1 MFEKG
6 KEIAIG
12 SDHGGFELKEYLRE
26 FLENNGYSIV
36 DYGCFST
43 DSVDYPDIAHPI
55 AEAVSNGK
63 FERAIIICGSG
74 NGIQMAA
81 NKHRFVR
88 AALCWDVEQTKLT
101 RMHNDA
107 NILSLPGRFINF
119 ELAAELVNTFL
130 NTDFEGGRHN
140 IRVNKISNF

>member
-12 SDHGGFELKEYLRE
+12 SDHGGFELKEYLKQQ
-26 FLENNGYSIV
+26 LENQGYNMV
-36 DYGCFST
+36 DYGCFT
-43 DSVDYPDIAHPI
+43 TESVDYPDIAHPV

-63 FERAIIICGSG
+63 YERAIIICGSG

-81 NKHRFVR
+81 NKHRYVR
-88 AALCWDVEQTKLT
+88 AALCWDIEQTRLT
-101 RMHNDA
+101 RQHNDA
-107 NILSLPGRFINF
+107 NILSLPGRFIDFN
-119 ELAAELVNTFL
+119 LAAEMVKVFL

>member
-12 SDHGGFELKEYLRE
+12 SDHGGFELKEYLKQQ
-26 FLENNGYSIV
+26 LENQGYNLV
-36 DYGCFST
+36 DYGCFT
-43 DSVDYPDIAHPI
+43 TESVDYPDIAHPV

-63 FERAIIICGSG
+63 YERAIIICGSG

-81 NKHRFVR
+81 NKHRYVR
-88 AALCWDVEQTKLT
+88 AALCWDIEQTRLT
-101 RMHNDA
+101 RQHNDA
-107 NILSLPGRFINF
+107 NILSLPGRFIDFN
-119 ELAAELVNTFL
+119 LAEEMVKVFL

-140 IRVNKISNF
+140 MRVNKISNF

>member
-12 SDHGGFELKEYLRE
+12 SDHGGFELKEYLKQQ
-26 FLENNGYSIV
+26 LENQGYNMV
-36 DYGCFST
+36 DYGCFT
-43 DSVDYPDIAHPI
+43 TESVDYPDIAHPV

-63 FERAIIICGSG
+63 YERAIIICGSG

-81 NKHRFVR
+81 NKHRYVR
-88 AALCWDVEQTKLT
+88 AALCWDIEQTRLT
-101 RMHNDA
+101 RQHNDA
-107 NILSLPGRFINF
+107 NILSLPGRFIDFN
-119 ELAAELVNTFL
+119 LAEEMVKVFL

>member
-12 SDHGGFELKEYLRE
+12 SDHGGFELKEYLKQQ
-26 FLENNGYSIV
+26 LENQGYNLV
-36 DYGCFST
+36 DYGCFT
-43 DSVDYPDIAHPI
+43 TESVDYPDIAHPV

-63 FERAIIICGSG
+63 YERAIIICGSG

-81 NKHRFVR
+81 NKHRYVR
-88 AALCWDVEQTKLT
+88 AALCWDIDQTRLT
-101 RMHNDA
+101 RQHNDA
-107 NILSLPGRFINF
+107 NILSLPGRFIDFN
-119 ELAAELVNTFL
+119 LAAEMVKVFL

>member
-12 SDHGGFELKEYLRE
+12 SDHGGFELKEYLKQQ
-26 FLENNGYSIV
+26 LENQGYNLV
-36 DYGCFST
+36 DYGCFT
-43 DSVDYPDIAHPI
+43 TERVDYPDIAHPV

-63 FERAIIICGSG
+63 YERAIIICGSG

-81 NKHRFVR
+81 NKHRYVR
-88 AALCWDVEQTKLT
+88 AALCWDIEQTRLT
-101 RMHNDA
+101 RQHNDA
-107 NILSLPGRFINF
+107 NILSLPGRFIDFN
-119 ELAAELVNTFL
+119 LAEEMVKVFL

>member
-12 SDHGGFELKEYLRE
+12 SDHGGFELKEYLKQQ
-26 FLENNGYSIV
+26 LENQGYNLV
-36 DYGCFST
+36 DYGCFT
-43 DSVDYPDIAHPI
+43 TESVDYPDIAHPV

-63 FERAIIICGSG
+63 YERAIIICGSG

-81 NKHRFVR
+81 NKHRYVR
-88 AALCWDVEQTKLT
+88 AALCWDIEQTRLT
-101 RMHNDA
+101 RQHNDA
-107 NILSLPGRFINF
+107 NILSLPGRFIDFN
-119 ELAAELVNTFL
+119 LAAEMVKVFL

-140 IRVNKISNF
+140 MRVNKISNF

>member
-12 SDHGGFELKEYLRE
+12 SDHGGFELKEYLKKV
-26 FLENNGYSIV
+26 LENQGYSLI
-36 DYGCFST
+36 DYGCFSLE
-43 DSVDYPDIAHPI
+43 SVDYPDIAHPI

-88 AALCWDVEQTKLT
+88 AALCWDVEQTRLT

-119 ELAAELVNTFL
+119 ELATELVKVFL
-130 NTDFEGGRHN
+130 NTDFEGGRHS
-140 IRVNKISNF
+140 IRVKKISNF

>member
-12 SDHGGFELKEYLRE
+12 SDHGGFELKEYLKQQ
-26 FLENNGYSIV
+26 LENQGYNLV
-36 DYGCFST
+36 DYGCFT
-43 DSVDYPDIAHPI
+43 TESVDYPDIAHPV

-63 FERAIIICGSG
+63 YERAIIICGSG

-81 NKHRFVR
+81 NKHRYVR
-88 AALCWDVEQTKLT
+88 AALCWDIEQTRLT
-101 RMHNDA
+101 RQHNDA
-107 NILSLPGRFINF
+107 NILSLPGRFIDFN
-119 ELAAELVNTFL
+119 LAAEMVKVFL